1 MSLDII
7 SIKCE
12 NLDISTICGDLYVD
26 IKNAE
31 LAENV
36 PVEDIV
42 EEYGAGVVLDAI
54 GGFEDWLSIANVKLS
69 EVAEFLESNGYSVEE
84 N

>member
-1 MSLDII
+1 MGLNI

-12 NLDISTICGDLYVD
+12 NLDVSTVRGDLYVD

-36 PVEDIV
+36 PAEDIV
-42 EEYGAGVVLDAI
+42 EEYGSDVLLDAI
-54 GGFEDWLSIANVKLS
+54 GGFEDWLGIANVKLS
-69 EVAEFLESNGYSVEE
+69 DVAEFLEYKGYYVEK

>member
-1 MSLDII
+1 MGLNI

-12 NLDISTICGDLYVD
+12 NLDVSTVRGDLYVD

-36 PVEDIV
+36 PAEDIV
-42 EEYGAGVVLDAI
+42 EEYGADVLLDAI
-54 GGFEDWLSIANVKLS
+54 GGFEDWLGIANVKLS
-69 EVAEFLESNGYSVEE
+69 DVAEFLEYNGYYVEK

>member
-1 MSLDII
+1 MSLYI

-12 NLDISTICGDLYVD
+12 NLEVYTVRGDLYLDV
-26 IKNAE
+26 KNAE

-42 EEYGAGVVLDAI
+42 EEYGADVVLGAI
-54 GGFEDWLSIANVKLS
+54 GGFEDWLGIANVKLS
-69 EVAEFLESNGYSVEE
+69 EVAEFLESNGYYVEK